1 MTASVF
7 SLEGKGIKFNTASD
21 IEPFLKDLQDDVTE
35 IRLSGNTFGVEA
47 SEALAAVLKDKRKLE
62 NAQMA
67 DIFTGRLREEIPA
80 ALTHLLGALL
90 QCPDLHTVNLCDN
103 AFGPTAA
110 TPLEDFFTKHKP
122 LKHLYLQN
130 NGMGPEAGARMARAL
145 AANTDAKLETLI
157 CGRNRLE
164 NGSCSS
170 WVACFTQHAET
181 LKTVKMPQNGIRPEG
196 IEGLMRDGLSRC
208 TVLECLDMQDNTFTQ
223 RGSAALAAALPKWPS
238 LRELAVGD
246 CLLSARGGINV
257 FEALAKGENAKV
269 ETLRLQYNEID
280 AKGLEA
286 LVLAAK
292 QGLPVVAL
300 VELNGNKFAEEDG
313 SIEQLQALFE
323 ERGVGELD
331 ELDDLEED
339 SDEEDEAA
347 DVDEEEDD
355 EAASDKDAKPVSAL
369 DDAIERNLAAAL
381 NATSLTSS

>member
-1 MTASVF
+1 
-7 SLEGKGIKFNTASD
+7 
-21 IEPFLKDLQDDVTE
+21 
-35 IRLSGNTFGVEA
+35 
-47 SEALAAVLKDKRKLE
+47 
-62 NAQMA
+62 MA

-90 QCPDLHTVNLCDN
+90 QCPKLHTVNLCDN

-110 TPLEDFFTKHKP
+110 EPLEDFFAKHTP

-130 NGMGPEAGARMARAL
+130 NGMGPEAGAKMAQAL
-145 AANTDAKLETLI
+145 AANTEAQLETLI

-170 WVACFTQHAET
+170 WVKCFTQHAET

-196 IEGLMRDGLSRC
+196 IESLMRDGLSQC
-208 TVLECLDMQDNTFTQ
+208 KALECLDMQDNTFTQ
-223 RGSAALAAALPKWPS
+223 RGSAALAAALPKWTA
-238 LRELAVGD
+238 LKELAVGD

-257 FEALAKGENAKV
+257 FEALREGNNKAI

-280 AKGLEA
+280 AKGLQA
-286 LVLAAK
+286 LVLATE
-292 QGLPVVAL
+292 QGLPAVVL
-300 VELNGNKFAEEDG
+300 IELNGNKFSEEDE
-313 SIEQLQALFE
+313 SIEKLQALFE
-323 ERGVGELD
+323 ERGAGELD

-339 SDEEDEAA
+339 SDEE
-347 DVDEEEDD
+347 EEGAGDD
-355 EAASDKDAKPVSAL
+355 EAEEDGKEEADERKPSVSAL